1 MNRTLRCLAVVA
13 VLAGMAFVALPTS
26 ARVAPL
32 TDLQIVG
39 GGQGDVV
46 SSLACYSNS
55 PKYPGR
61 CHTTDR
67 CRCL

>member
-13 VLAGMAFVALPTS
+13 VLACMAFVALPTN

-32 TDLQIVG
+32 TDLQMVG
-39 GGQGDVV
+39 AGQAEVA

>member
-1 MNRTLRCLAVVA
+1 
-13 VLAGMAFVALPTS
+13 
-26 ARVAPL
+26 VAPL
-32 TDLQIVG
+32 TDRQMVG
-39 GGQGDVV
+39 AGQAEVA